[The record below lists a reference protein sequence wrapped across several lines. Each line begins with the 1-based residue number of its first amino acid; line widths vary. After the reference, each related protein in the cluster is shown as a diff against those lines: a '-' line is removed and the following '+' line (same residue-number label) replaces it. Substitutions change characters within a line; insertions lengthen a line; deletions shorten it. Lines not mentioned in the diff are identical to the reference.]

1 MSGPILLV
9 LRFLFA
15 LALFAFLAGMLWLL
29 WRDLTRQR
37 EFLSANQPTP
47 LALFVSGQAP
57 RQFSISV
64 IMIGRDPACD
74 LCLDDPTVS
83 AQHARVSYHH
93 NQWWLEDLRSL
104 NGTLLNNEPIAT
116 ATVITHGDVIRCGGV
131 DVQVGDNK
139 R

>member
-9 LRFLFA
+9 LRLLFA
-15 LALFAFLAGMLWLL
+15 VALFAFLVGMIWLL

-47 LALFVSGQAP
+47 LTLLVAEQPPYPFFVSV
-57 RQFSISV
+57 V
-64 IMIGRDPACD
+64 IVGRDPACD

-83 AQHARVSYHH
+83 AQHARISYHH

-104 NGTLLNNEPIAT
+104 NGTLLNDEPIAT